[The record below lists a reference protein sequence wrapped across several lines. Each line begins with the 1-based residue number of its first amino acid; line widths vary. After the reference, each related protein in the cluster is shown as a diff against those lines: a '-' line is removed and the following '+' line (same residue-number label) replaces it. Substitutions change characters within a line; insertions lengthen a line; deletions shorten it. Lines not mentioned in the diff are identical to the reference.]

1 MPKAQYVHEGTV
13 VDFTPVADV
22 PAGSVVI
29 QGDLVGIT
37 KRDVKANTLGGLA
50 VEGVFDI
57 VKVTADVINAG
68 AKVYWKADDE
78 TVVTTASGNKLVGKA
93 IATAGAGTTT
103 VRVLMAH

>member
-1 MPKAQYVHEGTV
+1 MAQALFVQDGKNVDYTPTVDVPPGTV
-13 VDFTPVADV
+13 VV
-22 PAGSVVI
+22 

-37 KRDVKANTLGGLA
+37 KRPLPANELGSLA

-57 VKVTADVINAG
+57 AKASADVINAG

-103 VRVLMAH
+103 VRVLVTN